1 MDKFV
6 QSDIIDINLFSNTEG
21 LLEEC
26 IKEQRVHLFKSL
38 AIADNQPVVLTFK
51 STRDNDLLASFG
63 DPLGRT
69 VLKTQ
74 MHVDIPQTR
83 HVVINKC
90 IYEEYKEYKGFWAKL
105 KLLFSKKS
113 AYTKESKE
121 V

>member
-1 MDKFV
+1 MEKFV
-6 QSDIIDINLFSNTEG
+6 QSNVIDINLFNNNEG

-38 AIADNQPVVLTFK
+38 AIADDQPVVLTFR
-51 STRDNDLLASFG
+51 STRDNDLLANLG

-74 MHVDIPQTR
+74 MNVEIPQTR
-83 HVVINKC
+83 HVVITKS
-90 IYEEYKEYKGFWAKL
+90 IYEDYKEYKGFWAKL

-113 AYTKESKE
+113 VYTKESRE